1 MCPKKKRWVWRVVEK
16 LGFHFLGVS
25 YQYNGLNEERKI
37 FFLSI
42 SNDPWD
48 VAEGKYAEVRSKYEQ
63 NKYHEI

>member
-42 SNDPWD
+42 SNDP
-48 VAEGKYAEVRSKYEQ
+48 
-63 NKYHEI
+63 